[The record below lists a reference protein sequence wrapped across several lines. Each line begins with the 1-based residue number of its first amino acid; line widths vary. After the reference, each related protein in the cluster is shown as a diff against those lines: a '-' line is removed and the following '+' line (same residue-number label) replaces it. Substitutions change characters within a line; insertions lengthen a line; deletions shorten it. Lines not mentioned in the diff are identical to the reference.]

1 MRLFLRDLHVTIEEH
16 AMAAGA
22 AVLAHAPL
30 GIRVRLRRVA
40 LEREHT
46 ALVVAEHLPRRS
58 AARREHHARCDQRRA
73 RASVLDAM
81 QPRRF
86 SVQIYYEDTDHSGL
100 VYHANYLK
108 YFERAREHVLGVEE
122 LVRLYRDDGI
132 GFVVYKC
139 ELTFK
144 EGAVFGDTI
153 EIRSTATKESE
164 YRVVFKQD
172 VYRGDKL
179 LVQGVVHMVCVDPN
193 KKLVPLP
200 ASVMASLDRESP

>member
-1 MRLFLRDLHVTIEEH
+1 MRLLLEH
-16 AMAAGA
+16 
-22 AVLAHAPL
+22 
-30 GIRVRLRRVA
+30 IDVA
-40 LEREHT
+40 LERHAMPPRAAVRGHLSLRVGTRVPARSFEREEPA
-46 ALVVAEHLPRRS
+46 ALVARDRSRRS
-58 AARREHHARCDQRRA
+58 AAADERTRCDQHDP
-73 RASVLDAM
+73 RASVVIAM

-86 SVQIYYEDTDHSGL
+86 PVQIYYEDTDHSGL

-132 GFVVYKC
+132 GFVVYKV
-139 ELTFK
+139 ELTYK

-172 VYRGDKL
+172 VYRGEKL
-179 LVQGVVHMVCVDPN
+179 LVTGVVHMVCVDAS
-193 KKLVPLP
+193 KKLVTLPL
-200 ASVMASLDRESP
+200 SVMQSLEREPA